1 MRKPREVPSL
11 SPSEGVPTG
20 SQLMGHERGR
30 THSAGLCTIPA
41 FSTSFSDAY
50 SLCTCHSR
58 APVFPGA
65 TVTAGARV
73 NNRSNHTVGGL
84 GDYSV
89 EAGVNLETARREGCS
104 PLPISWFYLQAAN
117 VSAPSAAFTL
127 TSFPDADRV
136 SSVRELS
143 LPSAACRKTP
153 C

>member
-1 MRKPREVPSL
+1 MSY
-11 SPSEGVPTG
+11 
-20 SQLMGHERGR
+20 
-30 THSAGLCTIPA
+30 
-41 FSTSFSDAY
+41 SDAY

-58 APVFPGA
+58 APIFPGA

-73 NNRSNHTVGGL
+73 NNRSNHTVGGV

-89 EAGVNLETARREGCS
+89 EVGVNLETAGREGCS

-136 SSVRELS
+136 SSVGELS
-143 LPSAACRKTP
+143 LPSAACRKNPTLGRLMAQERAVLIKWNRLFSLRDTDIIKAS
-153 C
+153 